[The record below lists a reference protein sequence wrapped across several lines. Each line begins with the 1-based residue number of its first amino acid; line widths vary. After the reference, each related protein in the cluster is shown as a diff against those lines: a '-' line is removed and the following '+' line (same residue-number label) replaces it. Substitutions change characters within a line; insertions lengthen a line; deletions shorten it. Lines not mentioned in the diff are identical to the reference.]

1 MNAKE
6 NRNYQKNM
14 ILNDNLWHVMWK
26 LSLPAIVAM
35 VLYGLNSMFDA
46 IFVGRFVGETALAG
60 VSVAYPLS
68 QIALGIG
75 SLLGVGAGSALSI
88 ALGANDKN
96 TQKKL
101 LGNVNYL
108 SVIFTVVYMI
118 IAWIFAE
125 DIIRMMGG
133 KGEALTLGT
142 EYFRITILGTI
153 FWIHGLALNM
163 IVRSEG
169 KMKSAAM
176 MMGVGLT
183 VNIIANYFLIVVCGL
198 GVRGAAWGTNLGML
212 VYSIVGLVYFSKGK
226 VTFEAHPFK
235 ISRDREIIK
244 NIFSMGIPSLIMS
257 VMSVIQGI
265 IVFNAISGIGTNYDI
280 AFYGATF
287 RIFTF
292 LLTPIFGLMRAL
304 QPVVGINFGAK
315 QNLRVIKSFKL
326 FTLAG
331 FILMTP
337 FWIIIMSSP
346 QLVLNLMMPGQ
357 IFSGEN
363 LMNFRVLMSL
373 IPVLPVLFIAMT
385 FFPSINNGKPVT
397 IIGLARQLVFY
408 VPVMFFLPKVMGI
421 SGIYFGSF
429 MIDLVILVWIFIISA
444 AEFKR
449 LRNTEKTGAMA

>member
-1 MNAKE
+1 
-6 NRNYQKNM
+6 
-14 ILNDNLWHVMWK
+14 MWK
-26 LSLPAIVAM
+26 LSLPAIIAM

-68 QIALGIG
+68 QLALGIG
-75 SLLGVGAGSALSI
+75 SLIGVGAGSALSI
-88 ALGANDKN
+88 AIGANDKT

-108 SVIFTVVYMI
+108 SIMFTVFYMI
-118 IAWIFAE
+118 IAWFFAE

-133 KGEALTLGT
+133 KGEALKLGT
-142 EYFRITILGTI
+142 EYFRITVIGTI

-169 KMKSAAM
+169 KMKSAAI
-176 MMGVGLT
+176 MMGIGLI
-183 VNIIANYFLIVVCGL
+183 VNIIANYLFIVVFGF
-198 GVRGAAWGTNLGML
+198 GVQGAAWGTNIGML
-212 VYSIVGLVYFSKGK
+212 VYSILGMIYFSRDK
-226 VTFEAHPFK
+226 VTFDAHPFV
-235 ISRDREIIK
+235 ISRDKAIVK
-244 NIFSMGIPSLIMS
+244 SIFSMGTPSLIMS

-265 IVFNAISGIGTNYDI
+265 IVFNALSAIGTTYDM

-304 QPVVGINFGAK
+304 QPVVGINFGAGK
-315 QNLRVIKSFKL
+315 NLRVIKSFKL
-326 FTLAG
+326 FTVAG
-331 FILMTP
+331 
-337 FWIIIMSSP
+337 IIIMSPFWLVIMIAP

-357 IFSGEN
+357 VFSPEN
-363 LMNFRVLMSL
+363 LMNFRVLLSL
-373 IPVLPVLFIAMT
+373 TPILPVLFIAMT
-385 FFPSINNGKPVT
+385 FFPSINKGKPVA

-408 VPVMFFLPKVMGI
+408 VPVMYFLPKLMGI
-421 SGIYFGSF
+421 GGVYFGSF
-429 MIDLVILVWIFIISA
+429 AIDLIILIWIVIISL

-449 LRNTEKTGAMA
+449 LRASNKLEPAV